1 MHIKVIQ
8 LRLDTEI
15 GCEVDRG

>member
-8 LRLDTEI
+8 LRLDTKI

>member
-8 LRLDTEI
+8 LRVDTEI